1 MKPVYMAAKIIRSAK
16 DVQIGLQPRVLSAW
30 YDRIILQTKEMAPPW
45 LHDKIGVTQD
55 LILPMKFRLNL
66 SKRAVQ
72 YFMIAVDSNLAAMPY
87 STRQYFLRVQQEVA
101 TEMDS
106 YLV

>member
-1 MKPVYMAAKIIRSAK
+1 MAAKVMRSAK
-16 DVQIGLQPRVLSAW
+16 DIQIGLRPQVLAAW
-30 YDRIILQTKEMAPPW
+30 YDRIIQQTKDMSPPW
-45 LHDKIGVTQD
+45 LYDKISVTQD
-55 LILPMKFRLNL
+55 PILPMKFKLDL

-72 YFMIAVDSNLAAMPY
+72 YFMIAVDSNLDAMPY